1 MKIRKND
8 LYLLLIPFVSF
19 VVGVLFYPFLPDTIA
34 SHWNINGEVD
44 GTMGKF
50 WGVFLLPIISAV
62 LSAIFIIAPKVD
74 PNKENF
80 EEYRNS
86 YEKLVLYISIFF
98 LGLYLVM
105 LLWNIDI
112 KIPVNIYFSLGLSG
126 LFYNIAL
133 AMENVKKNWFMG
145 IRTPWTLS
153 SEKVWN
159 STHKLAV
166 KLFKF
171 SAIFVIVGLLYAPL
185 MLVGLAPFVLSALY
199 LVIFSYIEYRKEK

>member
-8 LYLLLIPFVSF
+8 LYLLLIPFISF
-19 VVGVLFYPFLPDTIA
+19 VVGILFYPFLPDTIS

-50 WGVFLLPIISAV
+50 WGVFLLPIISVV

-74 PNKENF
+74 PNKESF

-86 YEKLVLYISIFF
+86 YEKLVLYISVFF
-98 LGLYLVM
+98 LGLYLLM

-126 LFYNIAL
+126 LLYNIAL
-133 AMENVKKNWFMG
+133 AMENVKMNWFMG

-153 SEKVWN
+153 SDRVWN
-159 STHKLAV
+159 STHKLAA

-171 SAIFVIVGLLYAPL
+171 SAIFVLVGLLSSPL